1 MNYSKESRD
10 KIEKKNKGNGKQVK
24 KKGKIT
30 AFRVIIITLIIT
42 VFAAVGAGLG
52 IFIGII
58 KSAPDPST
66 IDISPQGNYT
76 SFVYDAAGNRM
87 DSFEPAENREYVE
100 LKDIPDYLQ
109 KAVIVTE
116 DERFYEHNGID
127 IRGIFRALVEN
138 FKTGEA
144 TQGASTITQQLVKN
158 TTGEKDKTIKRKIQ
172 EQYLAVKFEELYS
185 KDTILEYYLNTM
197 ALGRGVMGVRTA
209 SKRYFGKDVQDL
221 SIAESAVIAGITQN
235 PSLYDPI
242 SKPENNWDKATTIL
256 NKLNEQGYIT
266 TAEYE
271 AALKENPYENILAV
285 HQEFLDKEPHSYFV
299 DALFNQLVED
309 LEALG
314 HTEEAAKKMI
324 YGGGLEIYSTL
335 DKNMQRI
342 ADTHIQDESL
352 YPSHLYKIQLDYSVS
367 GTDSNGEKFQHQV
380 YNVILDSE
388 DDIEAFKQ
396 KQLQEWGVTE
406 EDEYIEG
413 LIKQPQPQ
421 ASFVLMDYRTGQVK
435 ALSGGRGEKSNLS
448 FNYATQAKRQPGS
461 TFKVLAAYAPAI
473 DLGLLSPGSVI
484 SNDKVSYPRTNNEP
498 YVPENWDK
506 KYGGSFT
513 VREAIA
519 NSMNVIA
526 VKTTVDIVGIEEAFD
541 YLNSFGFTTLQESDK
556 GYSLSLGGLTEG
568 VTPLELNAAYGAIAN
583 DGVYVK
589 PIFYTKV
596 KDREGRVLIDNT
608 NEAVVSNSRAVIKQS
623 TARMLTDMMTTVV
636 DGPGP
641 HTGSRVRSYFKNM
654 PIAGKTGTTTKDKD
668 LVFAGYTP
676 YYVGTIWTGYSIPKP
691 LNSANNYHLVL
702 WSKIM
707 NDIHENLEY
716 KSFPEVEMTNTGVS
730 EMKICTLS
738 GKLATAL
745 CEKDHEHGVKYE
757 FFTSG
762 QRPTEYCDLHVEVE
776 ICSES
781 GKIANEFCPKEL
793 VKKEFRVRNS
803 SDAPIAEGEMC
814 DIHGPDTLEP
824 SPSPGIDDPDLDNE
838 GNGDDIIEPVPT
850 PDTSI
855 PGIEPTPNPDVNEPD
870 IEPTPTPDI
879 NEPDIPDIPDP
890 ELPLTTDD
898 PNISPDIDDE
908 DNFFLPQ
915 E

>member
-1 MNYSKESRD
+1 MMNYSKESRD
-10 KIEKKNKGNGKQVK
+10 KIEKKDKKNSTQIK

-42 VFAAVGAGLG
+42 IFAGVGAALG

-76 SFVYDAAGNRM
+76 SFIYDSDGNRM

-100 LKDIPDYLQ
+100 LKDIPEHLQ

-116 DERFYEHNGID
+116 DERFYQHNGID

-138 FKTGEA
+138 FKTGDT

-158 TTGEKDKTIKRKIQ
+158 TTGAKDTTIKRKIQ

-209 SKRYFGKDVQDL
+209 SKRYFGKDVQEL

-235 PSLYDPI
+235 PSQYDPI
-242 SKPENNWDKATTIL
+242 SKPENNWDKAKIIL
-256 NKLNEQGYIT
+256 GKLKDQEYIT
-266 TAEYE
+266 VAEYD

-309 LEALG
+309 LEGLG
-314 HTEEAAKKMI
+314 HTEDAAKKMI

-352 YPSHLYKIQLDYSVS
+352 YPPELYKIQLDYSVS
-367 GTDSNGEKFQHQV
+367 GTNSNGEKFQHQV
-380 YNVILDSE
+380 YNVILNSE
-388 DDIEAFKQ
+388 DDIEAFKEQ
-396 KQLQEWGVTE
+396 QLEEWGVTS
-406 EDEYIEG
+406 EDDYIEG

-484 SNDKVSYPRTNNEP
+484 SGKPVSYKLDNGKTYTPD
-498 YVPENWDK
+498 NWPTDDRHDK
-506 KYGGSFT
+506 SFT
-513 VREAIA
+513 VRDAIA
-519 NSMNVIA
+519 DSMNVIA
-526 VKTTVDIVGIEEAFD
+526 VRTVADIVGIDEAFD
-541 YLNSFGFTTLQESDK
+541 YLQRFGFTTLEESDK
-556 GYSLSLGGLTEG
+556 GYSLPLGGIAG

-583 DGVYVK
+583 DGVYVE
-589 PIFYTKV
+589 PVFYTKV
-596 KDREGRVLIDNT
+596 KDREGRVIIDNT
-608 NEAVVSNSRAVIKQS
+608 NEAIVANSRAVIKQS
-623 TARMLTDMMTTVV
+623 TAHMLTDMMINVV
-636 DGPGP
+636 DGPGR
-641 HTGSRVRSYFKNM
+641 HTGSTVRKYFKNM
-654 PIAGKTGTTTKDKD
+654 PVAGKTGTTTADKD
-668 LVFAGYTP
+668 LLFAGYTP

-691 LNSANNYHLVL
+691 LSSRDNSYHLKI
-702 WSKIM
+702 WGKIM
-707 NDIHENLEY
+707 DDIHKDLEY
-716 KSFPEVEMTNTGVS
+716 KSFPKVEMTNTGVS
-730 EMKICTLS
+730 EIRICTLS
-738 GKLATAL
+738 GKLATEL
-745 CEKDHEHGVKYE
+745 CEKDPDHGVKHE

-762 QRPTEYCDLHVEVE
+762 QKPTQYCDLHVEVE
-776 ICSES
+776 ICTES
-781 GKIANEFCPKEL
+781 GKIANEYCPKEV
-793 VKKEFRVRNS
+793 VKKEFKIRNS
-803 SDAPIAEGEMC
+803 SDTAIGADEIC

-824 SPSPGIDDPDLDNE
+824 SPTPGIDDPSTQPLPTP
-838 GNGDDIIEPVPT
+838 GIDDPSLEPSPSPEIDDPNIEPLPT
-850 PDTSI
+850 PEI
-855 PGIEPTPNPDVNEPD
+855 PE
-870 IEPTPTPDI
+870 
-879 NEPDIPDIPDP
+879 IPDP
-890 ELPLTTDD
+890 ELPDPELPPVD
-898 PNISPDIDDE
+898 PNIPPEIDDE
-908 DNFFLPQ
+908 DDFFLPQ
-915 E
+915 G